1 VAAQA
6 KRASPIRQ
14 QVVEM
19 AETVLLRQ
27 LLALQLFVEAAVE
40 PERAPREA
48 VEQVAPAGAVTD
60 VRTAEPT
67 RLEAQIPA
75 AAVAVETTATRHLEA
90 GREKMAAQA

>member
-1 VAAQA
+1 LPAVVGVEQA
-6 KRASPIRQ
+6 KRASPIRL

-48 VEQVAPAGAVTD
+48 VEQVAPAEVATD
-60 VRTAEPT
+60 LQTAEPL
-67 RLEAQIPA
+67 RLEA
-75 AAVAVETTATRHLEA
+75 
-90 GREKMAAQA
+90 